1 MAFNSELAA
10 HLQSGATTT
19 CHAWAITRTD
29 GVVLGFTDHDRDLSF
44 EGITFRADTGLS
56 AAALQ
61 QGTGLSVDNSEA
73 IGALS
78 YAAIREEDI
87 EAGRFDGAGVVA
99 WLVNWASPEARQVVF
114 RGSIGE
120 LTRAG
125 GAFRAEL
132 RGLSEVLNQPMGRIY
147 QKPCAAVL
155 GGQGCG
161 VDLAQPGYRAEVQ
174 ATGIESLSQIH
185 FPALAG
191 FAAGWFSHGRIE
203 VLDGPAEGLSVP
215 IKQDRD
221 LGEIRQIELWTPL
234 PVDPGAGALFR
245 LEAGC
250 DKRFATC
257 RAKFDNALNFQGFP
271 DIPGE
276 DWVMVHPSQSGAAG
290 GGSRR

>member
-10 HLQSGATTT
+10 HLQSGTTTT
-19 CHAWAITRTD
+19 CHAWAITRAD
-29 GVVLGFTDHDRDLSF
+29 GLVLGFTDHDRDLGF
-44 EGITFRADTGLS
+44 DGITFRADTGLS

-73 IGALS
+73 LGALS
-78 YAAIREEDI
+78 DAAIREEDI
-87 EAGRFDGAGVVA
+87 EAGRFDGAEVVA
-99 WLVNWASPEARQVVF
+99 WLVNWAAPDERQVVF
-114 RGSIGE
+114 RGTIGE

-132 RGLSEVLNQPMGRIY
+132 RGLTEALNQPMGRIY

-161 VDLAQPGYRAEVQ
+161 LDLTQPGYRAEVQ
-174 ATGIESLSQIH
+174 AEAIESLSQLL
-185 FPALAG
+185 FPALGG
-191 FAAGWFSHGRIE
+191 FAEGWFSHGRIE
-203 VLDGPAEGLSVP
+203 VLDGPAAGLSVP
-215 IKQDRD
+215 IKLDR
-221 LGEIRQIELWTPL
+221 GEGTSRRIELWTPL
-234 PVDPGAGALFR
+234 SVAPGAGALFR

-257 RAKFDNALNFQGFP
+257 RAKFGNALNYQGFP

-276 DWVMVHPSQSGAAG
+276 DWIMIHPSQSGETG

>member
-1 MAFNSELAA
+1 MAFNPDLAA
-10 HLQSGATTT
+10 HLATGATTT
-19 CHAWAITRTD
+19 CHAWKITRRD
-29 GVVLGFTDHDRDLSF
+29 GLTLGFTDHDCDLVF
-44 EGITFRADTGLS
+44 EGVTFRADTGLT

-61 QGTGLSVDNSEA
+61 QSTGLSVDNSEA
-73 IGALS
+73 LGALS
-78 YAAIREEDI
+78 DAAIREEDI
-87 EAGRFDGAGVVA
+87 EAGRYDGAEVTA
-99 WLVNWASPEARQVVF
+99 WLLDWSAPEVRQVVF

-132 RGLSEVLNQPMGRIY
+132 RGLSEALNQPMGRIY

-161 VDLAQPGYRAEVQ
+161 VDLSQPGYRAESI
-174 ATGIESLSQIH
+174 ATGIESLSVFT
-185 FPALAG
+185 FPALGG
-191 FAAGWFSHGRIE
+191 FAEGWFSHGRVE
-203 VLDGPAEGLSVP
+203 VLDGPAAGVSAPVKL
-215 IKQDRD
+215 DRS
-221 LGEIRQIELWTPL
+221 LGSGRRIELWTPL
-234 PVDPGAGALFR
+234 QVDPGEGVTFR

-257 RAKFDNALNFQGFP
+257 RVKFDNALNYQGFP

-276 DWVMVHPSQSGAAG
+276 DWIMVHPGQSGETA